1 MTTFAIFLC
10 YSDTG
15 DIMKSYL
22 KIIIGAVLIGGLFAY
37 LFYRDIN
44 DSVVALTNKEYEI
57 SLFQFGVFK
66 DYDNA
71 INYQNNFESTIIY
84 EDNEGY
90 FRVIGGIAYHEE
102 NVVKLEAYF
111 TNKHYEYYIKK
122 IKVTENFTDML
133 VNYETIMIKTDKE
146 EVIDNINNSML
157 ELFLT
162 YLD

>member
-1 MTTFAIFLC
+1 
-10 YSDTG
+10 
-15 DIMKSYL
+15 MKSYL

-90 FRVIGGIAYHEE
+90 FRVI
-102 NVVKLEAYF
+102 
-111 TNKHYEYYIKK
+111 
-122 IKVTENFTDML
+122 
-133 VNYETIMIKTDKE
+133 
-146 EVIDNINNSML
+146 
-157 ELFLT
+157 
-162 YLD
+162 